1 VMAYAREHGVLI
13 LQAGPD
19 VLRFLP
25 PLNIT
30 AADLQEGLTR
40 LAAAVARF
48 VAHA

>member
-1 VMAYAREHGVLI
+1 LAHQHGVLI

-30 AADLQEGLTR
+30 DEELGEGLERLTR
-40 LAAAVARF
+40 GLRSALG
-48 VAHA
+48 